1 MSFLRIDGP
10 VFRFLE
16 TLTNL
21 LLLNILCLV
30 CSIPVVTIGPSLT
43 ATYYVAL
50 KIIRKE
56 ETGIFKNFFH
66 SFRENFKQ
74 GMVLGLGVTVL
85 AALLLA
91 DLSVLTYLP
100 AIPEGISKVLLVV
113 TGVLLLILAFI
124 SVYLFAVLAQFEN
137 ETKEII
143 KWSAIL
149 AVRHLPVTL
158 ICLLIAAIPVLC
170 MIFIPVLFL
179 EAVLPITLLIGF
191 SGIAYIHAFFFV
203 RVFAYYMPK
212 EEESEEE

>member
-1 MSFLRIDGP
+1 MSNYVLIFLA
-10 VFRFLE
+10 
-16 TLTNL
+16 
-21 LLLNILCLV
+21 
-30 CSIPVVTIGPSLT
+30 VVLFAAQFAFTRLYEGAVKQST
-43 ATYYVAL
+43 A
-50 KIIRKE
+50 
-56 ETGIFKNFFH
+56 
-66 SFRENFKQ
+66 
-74 GMVLGLGVTVL
+74 
-85 AALLLA
+85 AAL
-91 DLSVLTYLP
+91 
-100 AIPEGISKVLLVV
+100 VLLVV